1 MIFNNGD
8 VYIGNWKN
16 DLMCD
21 DDAIYIF
28 KNGNEYRGGF
38 NSNQNF
44 QFDKYGYFEGNST
57 LIVPKKGFFIGKF

>member
-1 MIFNNGD
+1 MILNNGD
-8 VYIGNWKN
+8 IYIGNWKN
-16 DLMCD
+16 DLMSD

-38 NSNQNF
+38 KSNNSY

-57 LIVPKKGFFIGKF
+57 FIVPKKGIFTGKF